1 MFKIN
6 KKIIKNTKELK
17 FKMIKSSGS
26 GGQNINK
33 NSTAIK
39 LEFDVLNSN
48 LITDKIKNKILCSSY
63 KYLTKKGKV
72 IIKAYKHK
80 SQKRNK
86 AESIDRLVN
95 YLDDF
100 LKYKKKRIPTSPS
113 KSSIEKRLAGKR
125 KNSLKKRLR
134 TKPKNEKF

>member
-86 AESIDRLVN
+86 AEAIDRLVN
-95 YLDDF
+95 YLNCF
-100 LKYKKKRIPTSPS
+100 LINKKKRIPTSPT
-113 KSSIEKRLAGKR
+113 KSSIIKRLK
-125 KNSLKKRLR
+125 KKKENSLKKILR
-134 TKPKNEKF
+134 NNPINEKY

>member
-48 LITDKIKNKILCSSY
+48 LITKKIKNKILCSSY

-72 IIKAYKHK
+72 IIKANKYK

-86 AESIDRLVN
+86 AEAIDRLVN
-95 YLDDF
+95 YLNYF
-100 LKYKKKRIPTSPS
+100 LINKKKRILTLPT
-113 KSSIEKRLAGKR
+113 KSSINKRLK
-125 KNSLKKRLR
+125 KKKENSLKKILR
-134 TKPKNEKF
+134 KNPKNEKY

>member
-1 MFKIN
+1 M
-6 KKIIKNTKELK
+6 LK
-17 FKMIKSSGS
+17 SCGS

-39 LEFDVLNSN
+39 LEFDVQNSKSLNKEIKKRILRSSN
-48 LITDKIKNKILCSSY
+48 
-63 KYLTKKGKV
+63 KYLTKTGKM
-72 IIKAYKHK
+72 IIKANKHK

-86 AESIDRLVN
+86 VESIDRLVN

-100 LKYKKKRIPTSPS
+100 LKYKKKRISTSPS
-113 KSSIEKRLAGKR
+113 KSSIEKRLARKR